1 MIAKYW
7 QLLAQRFGKLSL
19 RERSLIL
26 FGLLATCCLLI
37 YSLVLEPRYDK
48 AKLLT
53 SQLTGL
59 QQQLQQLSVDE
70 RKLLDVLASDPDK
83 DVKVQIARTESELNN
98 ADTKLL
104 LSTADLITANDMAAV
119 LTDVLMLTD
128 KVELLAMESL
138 PATLLSNTEV
148 VESFVDNKLQLY
160 RHGLRITLAGQYFD
174 ILAYLDNVEHLPKQ
188 FFWQRFDYQIQDYP
202 QATVI
207 MEIFTLS
214 KDKEFIRG

>member
-1 MIAKYW
+1 MMAKYW

-26 FGLLATCCLLI
+26 FGLLATCFILT
-37 YSLVLEPRYDK
+37 YSLVLEPRYDR

-83 DVKVQIARTESELNN
+83 DVKVQIARTENELKS
-98 ADTKLL
+98 AETKLL

-119 LTDVLMLTD
+119 LTDVLILTD

-138 PATLLSNTEV
+138 PATLLNNIDVAGSLG
-148 VESFVDNKLQLY
+148 DNKLQLY
-160 RHGLRITLAGQYFD
+160 RHGLRITLSGHYFD
-174 ILAYLDNVEHLPKQ
+174 ILAYLDKVEHLPKQ
-188 FFWQRFDYQIQDYP
+188 FLWQHF
-202 QATVI
+202 
-207 MEIFTLS
+207 EIGRASCRERVCLYV
-214 KDKEFIRG
+214 